1 MASFFTVGS
10 SNRTISFVID
20 ETYLENLHQNF
31 PSTFANW
38 FWYFWTI
45 LTILSSNILVLS
57 WIQLKDKKLIDNMV
71 LYDLLANLSII
82 LIVVLA
88 YPTKVYN
95 DEWICL
101 GVGVVRAFVSV
112 TNR

>member
-1 MASFFTVGS
+1 MRNNFYVGS
-10 SNRTISFVID
+10 TNGTTPFEIEEI
-20 ETYLENLHQNF
+20 YLGNLHKDF
-31 PSTFANW
+31 PSTTINW

-45 LTILSSNILVLS
+45 FAILSSNILVLS

-71 LYDLLANLSII
+71 LYDLIANLSII

-95 DEWICL
+95 NEWICL